1 MTLRQRLLR
10 EAAGF
15 ADDKEI
21 SLARLATIV
30 VNNGRFFRQL
40 EAGGDC
46 TTAVYERFA
55 RVFVS
60 PKAWAEARAA
70 DRIRRLTASR
80 QRQEATTRNLP

>member
-10 EAAGF
+10 EAVSF
-15 ADDKEI
+15 ADAKEI

-30 VNNGRFFRQL
+30 VNNGKFFRQL

-55 RVFVS
+55 RVFAS
-60 PKAWAEARAA
+60 PQAWAEARAI

-80 QRQEATTRNLP
+80 QRAGAGEGRAR